1 MTSTHQKKFKQSY
14 GVKKTVDKFAEMF
27 VRHNGGPQQKR
38 INGPNNPAV
47 RGHLVT
53 TNVLPMEMLEDT
65 FNLVHHH
72 RIIFIRLFKNAFL
85 QLKRPQIKELLEAI
99 WKQRTGLDAVQP
111 LDLVEA
117 DQGGELET
125 EEEDILSQD
134 EASQGEREDLDAISQ
149 DDDTQEEAMEDNA
162 TLAEAAEGSSGGG
175 LGMGGGEDEN
185 SNGDT
190 KKRKKRKAAPAFS
203 LSESPSPKPYG
214 KSKRK

>member
-14 GVKKTVDKFAEMF
+14 GVKKTVDKFADMF

-99 WKQRTGLDAVQP
+99 WKQRTGLEAVQP

-117 DQGGELET
+117 DQCAELET
-125 EEEDILSQD
+125 EEET
-134 EASQGEREDLDAISQ
+134 
-149 DDDTQEEAMEDNA
+149 DDHTETDTEEE
-162 TLAEAAEGSSGGG
+162 TEEK
-175 LGMGGGEDEN
+175 E
-185 SNGDT
+185 
-190 KKRKKRKAAPAFS
+190 
-203 LSESPSPKPYG
+203 
-214 KSKRK
+214 